1 MENQSN
7 TRLPSS
13 FRDPSGYVFLKD
25 SRVYRKINASYV
37 PVFNHMQST
46 GIFSRLFDSGL
57 LCPHSII
64 ETNEDSITIQPREI
78 PFISYPYE
86 WCFSQLKD
94 AARCTLRLQK
104 LALENEMSLKDASA
118 YNIQFADGKPVL
130 IDSLSFE
137 QFSPGQPWT
146 AYHQFCRHFLAPLAL
161 MSYTNVNL
169 HRLLMGFIDGI
180 PLDLAVSILPLRA
193 FLRPSLFLHLYLH
206 SRFSL
211 RYTGVKKPQSSQS
224 FSRNSAFGL
233 LDSLQSAVNT
243 CRLRP
248 AKSMWSGYYGSGTHS
263 EEYLRVKEKIVSDL
277 ITYAKPDT
285 VWDLGANTGRFAK
298 LSAGLGYNTIAF
310 DSDPL
315 CVESL
320 YRDLASE
327 ENYRVLPLVC
337 DLTNPSP
344 SLGFNNQ
351 ERDSLTQRG
360 PTGLVMA
367 LALIHHIAIGNNVP
381 FTMISSYLA
390 RLGRWLILE
399 FVPKDD
405 PQVKEM
411 LAVRRDIFTEYT
423 RECLLKRFSA
433 DFLIHKE
440 VDVGSSGRTIF
451 LMEKR

>member
-1 MENQSN
+1 MKNQSN

-25 SRVYRKINASYV
+25 SRIYRKINASYI

-64 ETNEDSITIQPREI
+64 ETSEDSITIQPRKI

-94 AARCTLRLQK
+94 AAKCTLELQK

-118 YNIQFADGKPVL
+118 YNIQFTGGKPVL

-137 QFSPGQPWT
+137 RFSPGQPWI

-161 MSYTNVNL
+161 MSYTDVNL
-169 HRLLMGFIDGI
+169 HKLLMSYIDGI
-180 PLDLAVSILPLRA
+180 PLDLAVNILPFRA
-193 FLRPSLFLHLYLH
+193 FLRPSIFLHLFLH

-211 RYTGVKKPQSSQS
+211 RYTGKIKPQSPKS
-224 FSRNSAFGL
+224 FSRNSALGL
-233 LDSLQSAVNT
+233 LDSLQSAINGY
-243 CRLRP
+243 RLRHV
-248 AKSMWSGYYGSGTHS
+248 KSMWNGYYGSGTHS
-263 EEYLRVKEKIVSDL
+263 EEYLILKEKIVSDL
-277 ITYAKPDT
+277 LTFVKPDT
-285 VWDLGANTGRFAK
+285 VWDLGANTGRFARV
-298 LSAGLGYNTIAF
+298 SAAHGFNTIAF

-320 YRDLASE
+320 YRDLGSKMKSG
-327 ENYRVLPLVC
+327 VLPLVC

-344 SLGFNNQ
+344 SLGFNNE
-351 ERDSLTQRG
+351 ERDSLTERG
-360 PTGLVMA
+360 PADLVMA
-367 LALIHHIAIGNNVP
+367 LAIIHHIAIGNNVP
-381 FTMISSYLA
+381 FNMISSYLA
-390 RLGRWLILE
+390 RLGKWLILE

-423 RECLLKRFSA
+423 RECLLKKFSA
-433 DFLIHKE
+433 DFMIHKE
-440 VDVGSSGRTIF
+440 IDVGSSGRAMF
-451 LMEKR
+451 LMEKK

>member
-1 MENQSN
+1 
-7 TRLPSS
+7 
-13 FRDPSGYVFLKD
+13 
-25 SRVYRKINASYV
+25 
-37 PVFNHMQST
+37 
-46 GIFSRLFDSGL
+46 
-57 LCPHSII
+57 
-64 ETNEDSITIQPREI
+64 
-78 PFISYPYE
+78 
-86 WCFSQLKD
+86 
-94 AARCTLRLQK
+94 
-104 LALENEMSLKDASA
+104 
-118 YNIQFADGKPVL
+118 
-130 IDSLSFE
+130 
-137 QFSPGQPWT
+137 
-146 AYHQFCRHFLAPLAL
+146 